1 MKCFFLIL
9 GILVGFSSCALK
21 EKPSSIIPKEKMT
34 EIMSE
39 VFVVGDDDRMFL
51 MCHSNSVVS
60 FVSIADFSSPFSNQ
74 KLSKGVQVSWSGEA
88 STVSFVVRIELFSKI
103 STAADKDSIFVRRTC
118 VDNTVKEV
126 IRSKRC
132 FVK

>member
-39 VFVVGDDDRMFL
+39 VFVVEMYYQKK
-51 MCHSNSVVS
+51 H
-60 FVSIADFSSPFSNQ
+60 ASPFVYRKVLKKALLKTFQ
-74 KLSKGVQVSWSGEA
+74 KHRVTSKEYSQ
-88 STVSFVVRIELFSKI
+88 SFDFYAQDY
-103 STAADKDSIFVRRTC
+103 AAF
-118 VDNTVKEV
+118 KEMNLE
-126 IRSKRC
+126 IIQRYNESLLKQ
-132 FVK
+132 